1 MAYDGPMSSVKTVL
15 VSMMVGAILG
25 TVVASLVVPPL
36 LSWYNEAGALTDGKQ
51 IQTLCNLPEL
61 IRYTSTRLIRG
72 QLIGAGAGALL
83 FLFPGLM
90 SVRRRQAAVP
100 ATPPATT

>member
-1 MAYDGPMSSVKTVL
+1 MSSVKTVL
-15 VSMMVGAILG
+15 VSMMIGAILG
-25 TVVASLVVPPL
+25 TVVASFVVPPL
-36 LSWYNEAGALTDGKQ
+36 LSWYNETGALSEGKQ

-61 IRYTSTRLIRG
+61 IRYTSTRILRG

-90 SVRRRQAAVP
+90 TARRRREAVP
-100 ATPPATT
+100 ATPPAPVA

>member
-1 MAYDGPMSSVKTVL
+1 MSSLKTVL
-15 VSMMVGAILG
+15 VSMMIGAILG
-25 TVVASLVVPPL
+25 AVAASFVVPPL
-36 LSWYNEAGALTDGKQ
+36 LGWYNEAGALTDGKQ

-72 QLIGAGAGALL
+72 QLIGAGVGALL

-90 SVRRRQAAVP
+90 TARRRRDVVP
-100 ATPPATT
+100 PPPPAPAA